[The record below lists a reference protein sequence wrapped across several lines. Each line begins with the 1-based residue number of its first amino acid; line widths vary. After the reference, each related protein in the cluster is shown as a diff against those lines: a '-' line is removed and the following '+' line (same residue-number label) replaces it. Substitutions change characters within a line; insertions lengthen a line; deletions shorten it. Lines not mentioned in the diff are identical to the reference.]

1 MSKRRTRTGRPPLI
15 HASPDGYSTD
25 AFTAAVHTRPVAESV
40 DIFEP
45 ETTPAARVDVREAN
59 VGGTTVT
66 APGRV
71 LVRLIRA
78 GWSLN
83 SNYWPAEVLRR
94 DGPAAWP
101 KGTLCYIDHA
111 PEGEEEAYPSGSI
124 RNLAATLT
132 TDARWD
138 DAEQALFAEARLFH
152 PWRDT
157 ITDMAAAIGMSIRAW
172 VTCGTGE
179 AEGREGEIIES
190 IPQGRSV
197 DFVTV
202 PAAGGGIVSVLEAV
216 GHRPA
221 QEARNAGHW
230 FEARIHSGFTEIA
243 DRMFG
248 EGYLSRAERITLSS
262 AVGDALAAFAGRV
275 ETDAPHLY
283 ERDPYGQPEEPRP
296 AMAEEA
302 RRVTE
307 APTEE
312 TRTALTTA
320 IRSAHVRTDDAYAWV
335 RDFDPDRSLVWFETG
350 DNSGSRCWQQGYS
363 FGADGIAALVGT
375 PIEVATRITYV
386 PVVPG
391 AAESAPA
398 TPSNA
403 GDAVL
408 TEAPAGTEPNEDVT
422 DGAPP
427 TAPST
432 PREQEPAMSGT
443 ETGAPP
449 VQAGTATVAD
459 APVTTTQEAPQ
470 ADVIAAAVQQ
480 ALGAALAPIQQALAA
495 QTERA
500 NERDAENRSL
510 RNTNRASEAVTTA
523 LRAANL
529 ADVATQIGP
538 RVTAR
543 VLGAV
548 PTGTDGSV
556 DETALAE
563 AITSAVNDEASF
575 VRGLRAE
582 ALESA
587 GVGQP
592 YGLGAPKTEAVDDG
606 FEAEMESFFGG
617 VLGMTTEQAK
627 IAAAGRN

>member
-15 HASPDGYSTD
+15 HASPDGYSTN
-25 AFTAAVHTRPVAESV
+25 AFTAAVRTKPVAESV
-40 DIFEP
+40 ATIDP
-45 ETTPAARVDVREAN
+45 ATPAARVDVREAN

-111 PEGEEEAYPSGSI
+111 PEGEQEAYPSGSI

-157 ITDMAAAIGMSIRAW
+157 ITDMADAIGMSIRAW
-172 VTCGTGE
+172 VTCNTGE
-179 AEGREGEIIES
+179 AEGRQGEIIES

-216 GHRPA
+216 NRQIPVA
-221 QEARNAGHW
+221 EARNCGHW
-230 FEARIHSGFTEIA
+230 FEARIHGHFSQLA
-243 DRMFG
+243 DEMFG
-248 EGYLSRAERITLSS
+248 EGFLTRDERITLSS
-262 AVGDALAAFAGRV
+262 AVGDALAAFAGRI
-275 ETDAPHLY
+275 EADAPHLY
-283 ERDPYGQPEEPRP
+283 DRDPYIEPETPEVAP
-296 AMAEEA
+296 AEEA
-302 RRVTE
+302 
-307 APTEE
+307 
-312 TRTALTTA
+312 
-320 IRSAHVRTDDAYAWV
+320 
-335 RDFDPDRSLVWFETG
+335 
-350 DNSGSRCWQQGYS
+350 
-363 FGADGIAALVGT
+363 
-375 PIEVATRITYV
+375 
-386 PVVPG
+386 
-391 AAESAPA
+391 AAERQPETAPKPEVGSSDPA
-398 TPSNA
+398 T
-403 GDAVL
+403 
-408 TEAPAGTEPNEDVT
+408 EDVT
-422 DGAPP
+422 DGIPPAAPNPP
-427 TAPST
+427 TD
-432 PREQEPAMSGT
+432 EEPAMSGT

-449 VQAGTATVAD
+449 VQAGTATAAD
-459 APVTTTQEAPQ
+459 TAPTNPAQEAAPQTPQAAPV
-470 ADVIAAAVQQ
+470 DVSAVVQQ
-480 ALGAALAPIQQALAA
+480 AVTAALAPIQQALAA

-500 NERDAENRSL
+500 NQQDAENQRL
-510 RNTNRASEAVTTA
+510 RNTSRASEAVATA
-523 LRAANL
+523 LRAPAL
-529 ADVATQIGP
+529 ADVAAQIGP

-543 VLGAV
+543 VLAAV
-548 PTGTDGSV
+548 PTSTDGAM
-556 DETALAE
+556 DETALSE
-563 AITSAVNDEASF
+563 AITSAVNDEAAF

-592 YGLGAPKTEAVDDG
+592 YGLGASKTEAVDDG
-606 FEAEMESFFGG
+606 FEAEMENFFSG
-617 VLGMTTEQAK
+617 VLGMTTEQAG
-627 IAAAGRN
+627 IAAKGRV